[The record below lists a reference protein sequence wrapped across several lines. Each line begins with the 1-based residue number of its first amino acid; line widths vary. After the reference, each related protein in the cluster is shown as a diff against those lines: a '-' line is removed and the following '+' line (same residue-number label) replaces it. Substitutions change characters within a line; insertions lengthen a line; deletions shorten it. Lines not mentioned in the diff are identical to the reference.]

1 MGNLRLRNWFFEVT
15 QTISDFGT
23 RFRTNDRPP
32 QATFEDLLESTIF
45 KTEPNDKATTDQN
58 GHVRIASAAEAK
70 GNASQPPYYT
80 SVIIPEQ
87 LPQVYPLIYAYGEE
101 VDDFNGYTLDSTED
115 TSGSNKK
122 FRIKVSQDFY
132 NWIRTTINSSTT
144 PTLPQATATNISG
157 NQDVEAYVNPS
168 QLPSVSGTTQA
179 ASADTNTFTGNPLT
193 VTLYTANDSGANSNQ
208 YLLKFSEGASGFRTW
223 LKERLDALSIS
234 ATALSYVAYDNGASP
249 TLSGTGSIV
258 TPYNSLHLLLTYYAA
273 NPSQAK
279 PIVVLNTGYTETLS
293 GNYTYSKNIEL
304 ADGVILYSTAGGA
317 DSGSDPASFLFTA
330 DSSSFCITGNGT
342 FVLWNKALL
351 DTAGYSI
358 TNKLKFNIYANAPFI
373 KKSLDNLV
381 QLDRCNFY
389 NQDSEIAIPSL
400 GTSSQRSIFTTTAR
414 GGNMYI
420 TNCIFRFKSVYFTV
434 GSAGS
439 NDIIKGCDFYS
450 TINSVAYVSL
460 TGAYNS
466 VNGFISANNVYD
478 SVNSTTKYGIDITG
492 FGATGSVTSNRD
504 NFSRSV
510 NSGKDIVG
518 NGSGNGSTITVIGSI
533 TGINSGAV
541 GRPATINGSGFTL
554 VPSGSVLYNL

>member
-1 MGNLRLRNWFFEVT
+1 MGNLRLKSWFFEVT

-23 RFRTNDRPP
+23 RFRSNDKPP
-32 QATFEDLLESTIF
+32 QATFEDLIESTIF
-45 KTEPNDKATTDQN
+45 KTEPDDKATTDQN
-58 GHVRIASAAEAK
+58 GHVRIASSAEAK
-70 GNASQPPYYT
+70 GNAAQFPNYT
-80 SVIIPEQ
+80 SVVIPEQ
-87 LPQVYPLIYAYGEE
+87 LPQVYPLTFDYGEE
-101 VDDFNGYTLDSTED
+101 VDDFNGYTLESTED
-115 TSGSNKK
+115 TSGANKK
-122 FRIKVSQDFY
+122 YRLKVSQAFY
-132 NWIRTTINSSTT
+132 DWIRTTIGAATPVINFATNDDIATHTSTDTIVSPANLPVFSTT
-144 PTLPQATATNISG
+144 APVADADINTYDSANISIVKTPASNGG
-157 NQDVEAYVNPS
+157 NAY
-168 QLPSVSGTTQA
+168 
-179 ASADTNTFTGNPLT
+179 
-193 VTLYTANDSGANSNQ
+193 DSFDIS
-208 YLLKFSEGASGFRTW
+208 LSSGFRTW
-223 LKERLDALSIS
+223 LKQRLDALSIS

-293 GNYTYSKNIEL
+293 GSYTYSKNIEL
-304 ADGVILYSTAGGA
+304 ADGVVLYSTAGGA

-330 DSSSFCITGNGT
+330 NSSSFCITGNGT

-373 KKSLDNLV
+373 KKALDNLV

-389 NQDSEIAIPSL
+389 NQGSETNIPSL
-400 GTSSQRSIFTTTAR
+400 GTGSQRSIFTTTAR

-420 TNCIFRFKSVYFTV
+420 TNCIFRFKSVYFTI

-450 TINSVAYVSL
+450 TVDSIAYVSL
-460 TGAYNS
+460 TGVYNS

-518 NGSGNGSTITVIGSI
+518 NGSGDGSTITVIGSI